1 MFPLGEL
8 ESIDGKNAAVVSS
21 GDYPNV
27 HKTRGQRIFVDKIP
41 GDVYTTYTL
50 LTSAEQ
56 GFKLDQRVHIT
67 NGVNRDIFS
76 ANLTSPFSH
85 LHGTRAEI
93 KFASVRDTVG
103 NEENPV
109 FLIQFSGK

>member
-8 ESIDGKNAAVVSS
+8 EIIDGNYAAVVSS
-21 GDYPNV
+21 RGYPNV
-27 HKTRGQRIFVDKIP
+27 DTTRVQRFYIDNIP
-41 GDVYTTYTL
+41 SDVYITYKL

>member
-1 MFPLGEL
+1 MFTKHEDKEFLSTKSPVT
-8 ESIDGKNAAVVSS
+8 SILHIRYSL
-21 GDYPNV
+21 
-27 HKTRGQRIFVDKIP
+27 Q
-41 GDVYTTYTL
+41 
-50 LTSAEQ
+50 Q
-56 GFKLDQRVHIT
+56 LDQRVHIT